1 MQLKEDELQQL
12 VAEVLK
18 RVNASA
24 PDALNG
30 SSKNAAAGSANC
42 SCESGAGS
50 VGSTAGNAAPPNNS
64 PMHSSVESAV
74 QAAKAAQK
82 AFQELGL
89 EQRKKIIDALRK
101 AGYDHAEPLAKMA
114 HEETGLGRWED
125 KVRKNILV
133 SLKTPGVEDLQPVQA
148 YTGDKGLTL
157 VEQSPFGVVAAVTPS
172 TNPTS
177 TIINNTIS
185 ILSAG
190 NAIVFAPHPAAQRC
204 CRETIRVLDEAIR
217 AAGGPAQLI
226 NVVEPISQENTLA
239 LLKHPE
245 VALALVTGG
254 SAIVKLALSVGIARK
269 TICAGPG
276 NPPVIVDE
284 TTDFTAAAKGIV
296 DGASFDNCV
305 LCTGEK
311 EAIITEKAAEPFLTA
326 LRAEPRA
333 CELSKDQMDALA
345 KIAFRWENNH
355 AALNKELVGKNAPA
369 IASAIGLNLPET
381 ITLLWGEVP
390 NDHAFIWTE
399 QLMPVLP
406 VTRARDIDAAIELA
420 AQAEGGNHHTASIYS
435 LHVGN
440 ITKAARRLACSI
452 FVKNGPNYMGL
463 GVGEG
468 FASMSIGTPTG
479 DGLTKPTHFS
489 RPLHCSMV
497 GYLRIA

>member
-1 MQLKEDELQQL
+1 MQLQESEIQQL
-12 VAEVLK
+12 VREVLK
-18 RVNASA
+18 RVNVAPAAPIPAGAAEKSPSDCRCTDGSEKSAAPHASA
-24 PDALNG
+24 QALH
-30 SSKNAAAGSANC
+30 
-42 SCESGAGS
+42 GS
-50 VGSTAGNAAPPNNS
+50 VDAA
-64 PMHSSVESAV
+64 VE
-74 QAAKAAQK
+74 AAKIAQK
-82 AFQELGL
+82 AFQDLGL
-89 EQRKKIIDALRK
+89 DLRKKIIDAVRK
-101 AGYDHAEPLAKMA
+101 AGYDNAELLATMA
-114 HEETGLGRWED
+114 QEETGLGRRED
-125 KVRKNILV
+125 KTKKNILV

-157 VEQSPFGVVAAVTPS
+157 VEHSPFGVVAAVTPS

-204 CRETIRVLDEAIR
+204 CRETVRLLGAAILS
-217 AAGGPAQLI
+217 AGGPANLI
-226 NVVEPISQENTLA
+226 NLFEPISQENTLA
-239 LLKHPE
+239 LLKHPD

-254 SAIVKLALSVGIARK
+254 SAIVRLALTVGIARK

-284 TTDFTAAAKGIV
+284 TADFAAAAKGIV
-296 DGASFDNCV
+296 NGASFDNCV

-311 EAIITEKAAEPFLTA
+311 EVIVVEKAADSLTAA
-326 LRAEPRA
+326 LRADPRA
-333 CELSKDQMDALA
+333 HELSKDQMDALA
-345 KIAFRWENNH
+345 KKAFLWDGAH
-355 AALNKELVGKNAPA
+355 ATLNRDLVGKNADV
-369 IASAIGLNLPET
+369 IAKSIGLNVPESV
-381 ITLLWGEVP
+381 TLLWGEVP
-390 NDHAFIWTE
+390 NDHPFIWIE

-406 VTRARDIDAAIELA
+406 VTRARDIDAAIDLA
-420 AQAEGGNHHTASIYS
+420 VRAEGGNHHTASIYS